1 VARELH
7 LQRDGARLA
16 GLDFGGAGP
25 PVLLLHGLAGY
36 AGEWAETA
44 GWLTGRAR
52 VVALD
57 ARGHGGSERF
67 PADVS
72 RAAHV
77 ADAAFA
83 VQRLRLGPAVV
94 VGQSLGGLTALLL
107 AAERPDLV
115 RGVVVAEAGPGGGGD
130 PEAHEANVAE
140 VTSSLRRW
148 PVPFASCEA
157 AVAFFGG
164 PSLTAEAWAG
174 GLEQRDG
181 DWWPRFDVD
190 VMTRTLREAD
200 SRSYWTDWERIACP
214 ALVVRAGAG
223 SLPRADAQAMVRRGH
238 RVTLVELAGAKHDL
252 HLDRAA
258 EWRVALSEF
267 LDSLPL
273 TSKRR
278 AAAPGRAG
286 GAGGADGR

>member
-107 AAERPDLV
+107 AAARPDLV
-115 RGVVVAEAGPGGGGD
+115 RGVVVAEAGPGGGD